1 MRITGM
7 EPKGMADRELFR
19 LTDAA
24 ARRVRHL
31 IDVDDKADA
40 VLRISV
46 KTRGCSGLAYAME
59 YADAPL
65 PMDELVEDKGVRI
78 CVDPL
83 ATMYLAGTEMDYV
96 EDKLSSG
103 FVFNNPNEKG
113 RCGCG
118 ESFHV

>member
-1 MRITGM
+1 M
-7 EPKGMADRELFR
+7 ESKAMAGRELFG

-24 ARRVRHL
+24 ADRVRHL
-31 IDVDDKADA
+31 MDAEDNAGA

-46 KTRGCSGLAYAME
+46 KTQGCSGLAYAME

-65 PMDELVEDKGVRI
+65 PMDEIVEDKGVRI

-96 EDKLSSG
+96 EEKMSSG

-118 ESFHV
+118 ESFRV

>member
-1 MRITGM
+1 M
-7 EPKGMADRELFR
+7 ELREMASRELFK

-24 ARRVRHL
+24 ADRVKHL
-31 IDVDDKADA
+31 IHQQEKDEA

-46 KTRGCSGLAYAME
+46 KTQGCSGLAYSME
-59 YADAPL
+59 YTDTPL
-65 PMDELVEDKGVRI
+65 PMDEMVEDKGVRI

>member
-1 MRITGM
+1 MTS
-7 EPKGMADRELFR
+7 RELFK

-24 ARRVRHL
+24 ADRVKHL
-31 IDVDDKADA
+31 IDEQEKSEA

-46 KTRGCSGLAYAME
+46 RTQGCSGLAYSME

-65 PMDELVEDKGVRI
+65 PMDELVEDKGVKI

-96 EDKLSSG
+96 EDKLTSG

-113 RCGCG
+113 ALRLRRIIPRLGT
-118 ESFHV
+118 E

>member
-1 MRITGM
+1 M
-7 EPKGMADRELFR
+7 KKNELFK

-24 ARRVRHL
+24 AERVKHL
-31 IDVDDKADA
+31 IQQRNGSNT

-46 KTRGCSGLAYAME
+46 KTQGCSGLAYSME

-65 PMDELVEDKGVRI
+65 PMDELVEDRGVRI

-83 ATMYLAGTEMDYV
+83 ATMYLAGTEMDYI

>member
-1 MRITGM
+1 M
-7 EPKGMADRELFR
+7 ESKGMMGRELFK

-24 ARRVRHL
+24 ADRVKHL
-31 IDVDDKADA
+31 IDEGDGAGA

-46 KTRGCSGLAYAME
+46 KTQGCSGLAYAME
-59 YADAPL
+59 YTDAPL

>member
-1 MRITGM
+1 MESEGM
-7 EPKGMADRELFR
+7 TTRELFK

-24 ARRVRHL
+24 ADRVKHL
-31 IDVDDKADA
+31 IEKQEAA
-40 VLRISV
+40 YSVLRISV
-46 KTRGCSGLAYAME
+46 KTQGCSGLAYSME
-59 YADAPL
+59 YANAPL
-65 PMDELVEDKGVRI
+65 PMDELVEDKGVKI

>member
-1 MRITGM
+1 MTS
-7 EPKGMADRELFR
+7 RELFK

-24 ARRVRHL
+24 ANRVKHL
-31 IDVDDKADA
+31 IDEQETSAA

-46 KTRGCSGLAYAME
+46 RTQGCSGLAYSME

-65 PMDELVEDKGVRI
+65 PMDELVEDKGVKI

-96 EDKLSSG
+96 EDKLTSG

>member
-1 MRITGM
+1 M
-7 EPKGMADRELFR
+7 ESKGMMGRELFK

-24 ARRVRHL
+24 ADRVKHL
-31 IDVDDKADA
+31 IDEGDSAGA

-46 KTRGCSGLAYAME
+46 KTQGCSGLAYAME
-59 YADAPL
+59 YTDAPL

-83 ATMYLAGTEMDYV
+83 ATMYLAGTEMDYI

>member
-1 MRITGM
+1 M
-7 EPKGMADRELFR
+7 EPKGMADRELFK

-31 IDVDDKADA
+31 IDVGDKAGA

-46 KTRGCSGLAYAME
+46 KTQGCSGLAYAME

-65 PMDELVEDKGVRI
+65 PMDELVEDKGVKV

-96 EDKLSSG
+96 EDKMSSG

>member
-1 MRITGM
+1 MTS
-7 EPKGMADRELFR
+7 RELFK

-24 ARRVRHL
+24 ADRVKHL
-31 IDVDDKADA
+31 IDEQEKSEA

-46 KTRGCSGLAYAME
+46 RTQGCSGLAYSME

-65 PMDELVEDKGVRI
+65 PMDELVEDKGVKI

-96 EDKLSSG
+96 EDKLTSG

>member
-1 MRITGM
+1 
-7 EPKGMADRELFR
+7 MASRELFK

-24 ARRVRHL
+24 ADRVKYL
-31 IDVDDKADA
+31 IEQQEAVDS

-46 KTRGCSGLAYAME
+46 KTQGCSGLAYSME
-59 YADAPL
+59 YTDTPL
-65 PMDELVEDKGVRI
+65 PMDECVEYKGVKI

-96 EDKLSSG
+96 EDRLSSG
-103 FVFNNPNEKG
+103 CVFNNPNEKG

>member
-1 MRITGM
+1 M
-7 EPKGMADRELFR
+7 ETEGMASRELFK

-24 ARRVRHL
+24 ADRVKHL
-31 IDVDDKADA
+31 LDQEERAGA

-46 KTRGCSGLAYAME
+46 KTQGCSGLAYSME
-59 YADAPL
+59 YADAQL
-65 PMDELVEDKGVRI
+65 PMDELVEEKGVKI

>member
-1 MRITGM
+1 MTS
-7 EPKGMADRELFR
+7 RELFK

-24 ARRVRHL
+24 ADRVKHL
-31 IDVDDKADA
+31 IDEQEKSPA

-46 KTRGCSGLAYAME
+46 RTQGCSGLAYSME

-65 PMDELVEDKGVRI
+65 PMDELVEDKGVKI

-96 EDKLSSG
+96 EDKLTSG